1 MKILHVIPSY
11 YPALNAGGPIT
22 TSYQLNNS
30 LIKKP
35 NIEINVLTTDA
46 GGPRSKPINIL
57 DLKPNFYLY
66 PVIMEKSCTYIR
78 GNISFGL
85 LKKLS
90 KLIIWS
96 DIIHLNATFS
106 FSTIPTLY
114 YCRKWNK
121 PLIWTLHGA
130 ILDDTQRDVFDPQ
143 PFYIKFLKSIWIK
156 ICNEFID
163 PKNMVIH
170 VTSEQEL
177 NATKNKFSKATFI
190 LIPHGVELPNLDN
203 QNKKWKLNNSLH
215 ILYIG
220 RLAPVKG
227 IENLLRAV
235 KLINIPMNLYIYG
248 SGNIDYENKL
258 KKLTK
263 ELNLMDKVLFMG
275 VVDGKEKEKAFLEA
289 DICIVPSYS
298 ENFGMVVI
306 EALSYSIP
314 VIVSRSLSWQ
324 DIEKVGCGFSVEN
337 DPLNLAKAIEIAY
350 QSPLEEM
357 GKKGRVWVENNYSWE
372 SIADIYINV
381 MTELINKSK

>member
-1 MKILHVIPSY
+1 
-11 YPALNAGGPIT
+11 
-22 TSYQLNNS
+22 
-30 LIKKP
+30 
-35 NIEINVLTTDA
+35 
-46 GGPRSKPINIL
+46 
-57 DLKPNFYLY
+57 
-66 PVIMEKSCTYIR
+66 
-78 GNISFGL
+78 
-85 LKKLS
+85 
-90 KLIIWS
+90 
-96 DIIHLNATFS
+96 
-106 FSTIPTLY
+106 LY

-130 ILDDTQRDVFDPQ
+130 ILDDAQRDVFDPQ
-143 PFYIKFLKSIWIK
+143 PFYIKFLKSIWLK

-177 NATKNKFSKATFI
+177 NATKNKFTKATFI

-203 QNKKWKLNNSLH
+203 QYKKWKSNNSLH

-220 RLAPVKG
+220 RLAPKKG

-324 DIEKVGCGFSVEN
+324 DIEKIGCGFSVEN